1 MTDFLHF
8 LICSIS
14 ASLPFLPV
22 EWEVD
27 VIIQDKLCSE
37 TDESE
42 SSSERRNEQTK
53 MLDEICCS
61 SAPLNDDNPENYLS

>member
-1 MTDFLHF
+1 MTDFLLF
-8 LICSIS
+8 LICTFPSI
-14 ASLPFLPV
+14 LPV
-22 EWEVD
+22 ERTVD

-37 TDESE
+37 TSIESSE
-42 SSSERRNEQTK
+42 SVTEQIK